1 MEIHP
6 EPWSV
11 AQEAE
16 YHRKFTARI
25 DHWLDQGYGGCLLK
39 GSANRQI
46 VEDVVM
52 RFQDE
57 RVRHESWIIM
67 PNHAHLLF
75 SSPMELE
82 NLIQAWK
89 GVSARGIGQGSIW
102 QKNYRDTLVRDSEH
116 FRTLVRYIRRNPR
129 GLHPSDYTL
138 WEGAKAAA
146 VPRTPE

>member
-1 MEIHP
+1 MQFVTFRLADSLPQSKLHAWREERNTWMEIHP

-39 GSANRQI
+39 DSANRQI

-67 PNHAHLLF
+67 PNHAHLPQSRSRLGKHMGVDWD
-75 SSPMELE
+75 P
-82 NLIQAWK
+82 IDK
-89 GVSARGIGQGSIW
+89 GQCVGS
-102 QKNYRDTLVRDSEH
+102 QD
-116 FRTLVRYIRRNPR
+116 
-129 GLHPSDYTL
+129 
-138 WEGAKAAA
+138 
-146 VPRTPE
+146 